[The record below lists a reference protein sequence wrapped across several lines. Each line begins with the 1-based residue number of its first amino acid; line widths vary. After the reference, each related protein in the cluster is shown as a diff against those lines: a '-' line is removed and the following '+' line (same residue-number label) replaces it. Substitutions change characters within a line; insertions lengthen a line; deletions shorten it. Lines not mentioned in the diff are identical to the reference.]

1 MTAWLA
7 VAGFAV
13 LAAACLVWATRRRA
27 AGSEAPP
34 PEAVFAAG
42 QRDLQADAKAQGLPA
57 ATVAALEEELA
68 LDVLDTTPAP
78 AAASGRAG
86 TPGLLPLLGGAL
98 ALAALALALYG
109 VWGEPRAT
117 LLADSA
123 QLLAAE
129 ADPPQ
134 LVELID
140 ALAARTRRQPK
151 DGDAWFHLG
160 HARMRQEDFDG
171 AAEAFAALHT
181 LTGANEQVDLAWVQA
196 RYLAADG
203 VIDPATQAII
213 DRVLAVR
220 PNQPALLELLA
231 MDALRGRDF
240 AGGAR
245 LLARALRQPLP
256 AGRRALLAETLALA
270 RQRLDPSRPLVEVA
284 VTAPPDSPPWL
295 MVFARP
301 TGGGPPLAVARQP
314 TQPTQ
319 TIILDAANAM
329 TEDAQLFATAQQV
342 EVVARLSAG
351 GTASESLAEAISAP
365 VSPAS
370 QPAVRLV
377 LRLEAADG
385 GPTTGAVDSTR

>member
-42 QRDLQADAKAQGLPA
+42 QRDLQADATAQGLPA

-68 LDVLDTTPAP
+68 LDVLDTTPTPAVAGDQADGAP
-78 AAASGRAG
+78 ALR
-86 TPGLLPLLGGAL
+86 PLVGGAL

-117 LLADSA
+117 LLAESA
-123 QLLAAE
+123 QLLAADAE
-129 ADPPQ
+129 PQ
-134 LVELID
+134 QLAELID

-160 HARMRQEDFDG
+160 HARLRQEDFDG
-171 AAEAFAALHT
+171 AARAFAALHA

-203 VIDPATQAII
+203 VIEPATQAII
-213 DRVLAVR
+213 DRVLADR
-220 PNQPALLELLA
+220 PDQPALLELLA

-240 AGGAR
+240 AAGAR

-270 RQRLDPSRPLVEVA
+270 RQRLDPARPLIEVA
-284 VTAPPDSPPWL
+284 VTAPLDSPPWL

-301 TGGGPPLAVARQP
+301 IGGGPPLAVARQP

-329 TEDAQLFATAQQV
+329 TEGAQPFATAQQV
-342 EVVARLSAG
+342 EVVARLSAA
-351 GTASESLAEAISAP
+351 GTASESLAEAVTAP
-365 VSPAS
+365 VSPAD
-370 QPAVRLV
+370 QPKVSLA
-377 LRLEAADG
+377 LRLEAADT
-385 GPTTGAVDSTR
+385 GPATVLRAQ